1 MKKIAVIVIGT
12 LVSILAFSQEVSI
25 SLTYVDVNKIRAEIE
40 TYVNQEIAQWQQ
52 QGKFES
58 SEDYKNRI
66 NALARQEKINQL
78 TYNRLNSIASKVIN
92 LSVDNIEYDPDNEV
106 YKIAFVGLPAIY
118 IKIPKNNNEASDFEK
133 NLSKLTFSN
142 PTYTLTDQGFAIL
155 GLNIVNP
162 SNRKTYKY
170 NYQDNLTFGRTIVEI
185 AYDPVNV
192 SIGEFNVNVTE
203 QQNRL
208 KIDKEI
214 LVDYNIPKT
223 GKVNPDAFAVI
234 IGNSAYE
241 KTTSVKYA
249 ANDARTI
256 YKYLINVLGFQE
268 GNIFYKE
275 NANKGFFEEIFGSQN
290 NYNGRLFNSLKEPSK
305 SEIFIYYSG
314 HGAPGLRDKKGY
326 FVPVE
331 CDPIYVELTGYSQE
345 LLIDNLSKIQAQ
357 SVTLILDA
365 CFSGAG
371 ILDNISS
378 IFPEV
383 SEPIYKIE
391 NGVML
396 SSSKANQVSSWYDEM
411 QHGLF
416 TYFFLKG
423 IRETEK
429 SDKNSDGILTY
440 QELFEYLSDNSEG
453 VPYFARKLS
462 NVDQNPTIQGNA
474 SNQTLIKY

>member
-1 MKKIAVIVIGT
+1 MKRIAIIAIGT

-25 SLTYVDVNKIRAEIE
+25 SLTYVDVNMIRSEIE
-40 TYVNQEIAQWQQ
+40 AYVNEEIVKWQQ

-58 SEDYKNRI
+58 SEDYKNRVST
-66 NALARQEKINQL
+66 LKRQEKINEL
-78 TYNRLNSIASKVIN
+78 TYSRLNSIASKVIN

-106 YKIAFVGLPAIY
+106 YKISFVGLPAIY
-118 IKIPKNNNEASDFEK
+118 IKIPKSNNEASNFEK
-133 NLSKLTFSN
+133 NLSKLIFSN

-155 GLNIVNP
+155 GLNIINP
-162 SNRKTYKY
+162 TNRKIYKY
-170 NYQDNLTFGRTIVEI
+170 NYQDNLSFGRNIVE
-185 AYDPVNV
+185 AEYDPVNIN
-192 SIGEFNVNVTE
+192 IGEFKPNTTE

-208 KIDKEI
+208 IIEKEI

-223 GKVNPDAFAVI
+223 TLVNPNAFAVI
-234 IGNSAYE
+234 VGNSAYE
-241 KTTSVKYA
+241 KTGSVKYA
-249 ANDARTI
+249 VKDAQTI
-256 YKYLINVLGFQE
+256 YKYLVNVLGFQE

-290 NYNGRLFNSLKEPSK
+290 NYKGRLFNSLKEPSK

-326 FVPVE
+326 FVPIE

-345 LLIDNLSKIQAQ
+345 LLIDNLSKIQAK

-365 CFSGAG
+365 CFSGAN

-423 IRETEK
+423 IRDTKK

-440 QELFEYLSDNSEG
+440 QELFEYISDNSEG
-453 VPYFARKLS
+453 VPYFARKLN
-462 NVDQNPTIQGNA
+462 NVEQYPTIQGNA
-474 SNQTLIKY
+474 SNHTLLKY

>member
-1 MKKIAVIVIGT
+1 MKRIAIIAIGT

-25 SLTYVDVNKIRAEIE
+25 SLTYVDVNMIRSEIE
-40 TYVNQEIAQWQQ
+40 AYVNEEIVKWQQ

-58 SEDYKNRI
+58 SEDYKNRVST
-66 NALARQEKINQL
+66 LKRQEKINEL
-78 TYNRLNSIASKVIN
+78 TYSRLNSIASKVIN

-106 YKIAFVGLPAIY
+106 YKISFVGLPAIY
-118 IKIPKNNNEASDFEK
+118 IKIPKSNNEASNFEK
-133 NLSKLTFSN
+133 NLSKLIFSN

-162 SNRKTYKY
+162 TNRKIYKY
-170 NYQDNLTFGRTIVEI
+170 KYQDNLSFGRNIVE
-185 AYDPVNV
+185 AEYDPVNIN
-192 SIGEFNVNVTE
+192 IGEFKSNTTE

-208 KIDKEI
+208 IIEKEI

-223 GKVNPDAFAVI
+223 TLVNPNAFAVI
-234 IGNSAYE
+234 VGNSAYE
-241 KTTSVKYA
+241 KTGSVKYA
-249 ANDARTI
+249 VKDAQTI
-256 YKYLINVLGFQE
+256 YKYLVNVLGFQE

-290 NYNGRLFNSLKEPSK
+290 NYKGRLFNSLKEPSK

-326 FVPVE
+326 FVPIE

-345 LLIDNLSKIQAQ
+345 LLIDNLSKIQAK

-365 CFSGAG
+365 CFSGAN

-423 IRETEK
+423 IRDTKK

-440 QELFEYLSDNSEG
+440 QELFEYISDNSEG
-453 VPYFARKLS
+453 VPYFARKLN
-462 NVDQNPTIQGNA
+462 NVEQNPTIQGNA
-474 SNQTLIKY
+474 SNHTLLKY